1 MINDNIRFD
10 GEKKCIA
17 SRVSIRKE
25 FLYAPPVASIPGFA
39 IKRVLLLFIIF
50 NFTFRD
56 MQMRRGLLGETNAT
70 RKEIPS
76 FVRLPFFPFSTIR
89 YTYFAVRDFATIN
102 CFHLRGPSRTI
113 LLFKIIIRIQWGIS
127 FAAVGLEMKSE
138 PSYYTFVEVI
148 SFRFD
153 RRLQRESK
161 VHRQPLLHFLF
172 NPF

>member
-1 MINDNIRFD
+1 MYCLSRAIR
-10 GEKKCIA
+10 E
-17 SRVSIRKE
+17 E

-56 MQMRRGLLGETNAT
+56 MQMRRGLLGETSAT

-76 FVRLPFFPFSTIR
+76 LVCLPFHPFSTIR
-89 YTYFAVRDFATIN
+89 YTYFATIN
-102 CFHLRGPSRTI
+102 CFHLRGPSRTGI
-113 LLFKIIIRIQWGIS
+113 LFKIINRIQWGIS

-153 RRLQRESK
+153 RRLQRESN